1 MKKIRRIRQLIPT
14 KFATVSKHVTLP
26 NGQRRYQVDI
36 KLNMDA
42 HYVAEAHRVVMDLTR
57 DYCGVIGE
65 PVDVTERVIHPE
77 FVRWWMW
84 FGRCFK
90 VRRTA
95 I

>member
-1 MKKIRRIRQLIPT
+1 MKKIRRVRQLIPT
-14 KFATVSKHVTLP
+14 VSKHVALP

-42 HYVAEAHRVVMDLTR
+42 HDAREVELIVHNITR

-65 PVDVTERVIHPE
+65 LVDVTERVIRPE